1 MARVDLKVTDE
12 GDDIFINTSTGDF
25 DTFNSDFQ
33 HQMDIILAAK
43 GAFKEFPALGAD
55 GKRYINSSGAFTI
68 LQRAVRANLES
79 DGYKLKDFNISDSQI
94 TVIAT
99 LIADE

>member
-1 MARVDLKVTDE
+1 MRVDLKVTED
-12 GDDIFINTSTGDF
+12 GQDVFINTATGDF

-33 HQMDIILAAK
+33 HQMDIILANK
-43 GAFKEFPALGAD
+43 GAYKEFPAIGASA
-55 GKRYINSSGAFTI
+55 KNYINSSSQFTT
-68 LQRAVRANLES
+68 LQRGVRANLES
-79 DGYKLKDFNISDSQI
+79 DGYKLKDFNIDGSEI